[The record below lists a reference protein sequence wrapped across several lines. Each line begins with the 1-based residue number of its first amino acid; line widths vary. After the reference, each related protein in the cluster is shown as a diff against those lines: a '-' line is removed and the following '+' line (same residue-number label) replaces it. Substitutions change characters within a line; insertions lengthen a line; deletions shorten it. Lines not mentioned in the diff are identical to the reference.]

1 MLTQKDQHTIKE
13 LRLKIKLKWLEQIM
27 KQFFTESLEAVL
39 SKNRDQ
45 IIETKSIFTIAD
57 ICKRFKVTKTTIHN
71 WINRGIIKGVKVGKN
86 RYFTEEEINNILKF
100 IS

>member
-1 MLTQKDQHTIKE
+1 MLTSKEQQTIKE

-39 SKNRDQ
+39 FKNQSQ
-45 IIETKSIFTIAD
+45 IVEIKSIFTIAD
-57 ICKRFKVTKTTIHN
+57 ICKKFQVSKATIHN
-71 WINRGIIKGVKVGKN
+71 WINRGIIKGAKVGKN
-86 RYFTEEEINNILKF
+86 RYFTDDEINNILKY